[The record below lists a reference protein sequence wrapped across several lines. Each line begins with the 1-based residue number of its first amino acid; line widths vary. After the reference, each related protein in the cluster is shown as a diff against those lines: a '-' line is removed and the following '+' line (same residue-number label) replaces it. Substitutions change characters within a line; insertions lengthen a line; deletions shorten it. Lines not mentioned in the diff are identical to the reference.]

1 MADQDIYK
9 LVEQLNKNKISDNS
23 KIEEIYN
30 ILDSIDKEDNKSTID
45 LHLDDNTSTTIN
57 NKTNTTAT
65 SRTVNLADLKNK
77 IKTVKKP
84 AFPKEIRPFD
94 NRSDCFFNILAE
106 VNYGSDNNE
115 DYVKG
120 HKDALEKYYTIVK
133 NNSKDLYVVE
143 GQVND
148 ELNNRLASKSS
159 NYYANG
165 YYDGL
170 EYVSRAL
177 VKSKDLISKKIY
189 QELLKELS

>member
-23 KIEEIYN
+23 KIEEIYS
-30 ILDSIDKEDNKSTID
+30 ILDSIDKEDNSTIN
-45 LHLDDNTSTTIN
+45 LHLDNNTSTTN
-57 NKTNTTAT
+57 T

-77 IKTVKKP
+77 IRSVKKP
-84 AFPKEIRPFD
+84 TFPKEIRPFD

-115 DYVKG
+115 DYTRG
-120 HKDALEKYYTIVK
+120 HRDALEKYYTIVK

-159 NYYANG
+159 DYYANG

>member
-30 ILDSIDKEDNKSTID
+30 ILDSIDKEDNSTIN
-45 LHLDDNTSTTIN
+45 LHLDNNTSTNKN
-57 NKTNTTAT
+57 NTSSANT

-77 IKTVKKP
+77 IRSVKKP
-84 AFPKEIRPFD
+84 TFPKEIRPFD

-115 DYVKG
+115 DYTKG
-120 HKDALEKYYTIVK
+120 HRDALEKYYTIVK

-159 NYYANG
+159 DYYANG

>member
-30 ILDSIDKEDNKSTID
+30 ILDSIDKEDNSTIN
-45 LHLDDNTSTTIN
+45 LHLDNNTST
-57 NKTNTTAT
+57 NKNSTSSANT

-77 IKTVKKP
+77 IRSVKKP
-84 AFPKEIRPFD
+84 TFPKEIRPFD

-115 DYVKG
+115 DYTKG
-120 HKDALEKYYTIVK
+120 HRDALEKYYTIVK

-159 NYYANG
+159 DYYANG

>member
-30 ILDSIDKEDNKSTID
+30 ILDSIDKEDNSTIN
-45 LHLDDNTSTTIN
+45 LHLDNNTST
-57 NKTNTTAT
+57 NKNSTSSANT

-77 IKTVKKP
+77 IRSVKKP
-84 AFPKEIRPFD
+84 TFPKEIRPFD

-115 DYVKG
+115 DYIKG
-120 HKDALEKYYTIVK
+120 HRDALEKYYTIVK

-159 NYYANG
+159 DYYANG

>member
-30 ILDSIDKEDNKSTID
+30 ILDSIDKEDNSTIN
-45 LHLDDNTSTTIN
+45 LHLDNNTST
-57 NKTNTTAT
+57 NKNSTNSANT

-77 IKTVKKP
+77 IRSVKKP
-84 AFPKEIRPFD
+84 TFPKEIRPFD

-115 DYVKG
+115 DYTKG
-120 HKDALEKYYTIVK
+120 HRDALEKYYTIVK

-159 NYYANG
+159 DYYANG